1 MAACIISNCVV
12 NLVSEQEK
20 QLVFNEM
27 FLLLKPRG
35 RVAINDI
42 LLKRELPSELKTNMA
57 LYVGCIAGA
66 SLVKDYEKYV
76 GNAGFREVNAVEEKR
91 VTFAATSRALVATGE
106 TRQLVMAL
114 ICRRWTADKLIS
126 IKGLYTLSKHDP
138 DSFWDTALFSLGG
151 KVVLVVTGLEGDFIG
166 FPYLPTA
173 LLFELLTFQN
183 ENDHRNS

>member
-76 GNAGFREVNAVEEKR
+76 GNAGFR
-91 VTFAATSRALVATGE
+91 
-106 TRQLVMAL
+106 
-114 ICRRWTADKLIS
+114 
-126 IKGLYTLSKHDP
+126 

>member
-1 MAACIISNCVV
+1 MCTDIPLPSAMADCIISNCVV

-76 GNAGFREVNAVEEKR
+76 GNAGFR
-91 VTFAATSRALVATGE
+91 GE
-106 TRQLVMAL
+106 
-114 ICRRWTADKLIS
+114 
-126 IKGLYTLSKHDP
+126 LS
-138 DSFWDTALFSLGG
+138 
-151 KVVLVVTGLEGDFIG
+151 
-166 FPYLPTA
+166 
-173 LLFELLTFQN
+173 
-183 ENDHRNS
+183 